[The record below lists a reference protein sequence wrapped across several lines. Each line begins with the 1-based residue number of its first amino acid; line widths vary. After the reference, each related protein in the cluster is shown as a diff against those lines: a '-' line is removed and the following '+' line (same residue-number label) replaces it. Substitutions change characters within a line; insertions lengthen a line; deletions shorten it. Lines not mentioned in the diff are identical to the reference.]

1 MADRPAKETGPAP
14 GARPRLAVIE
24 GFAGR
29 RSAIPFALLV
39 LAVLGIGLVAL
50 LMLNTAMDEDSV
62 RMQQAQQRQAALT
75 DREQQLSQQL
85 SGLSAPS
92 ALASKAAALGLVPN
106 PQPAFINPTT
116 GAVLG
121 SPSPAPTPSPVSSPT
136 PTMTPSGTA
145 SGSPTVTGSATS
157 SPTGTAAT
165 AAVTS
170 NAAGRPSTTPRPA
183 VTSGTPT
190 AHASSGASP
199 ALRASPAWPATSAS
213 SAASTPSSP
222 QPAGSPR

>member
-1 MADRPAKETGPAP
+1 MADRPAKTGPAP
-14 GARPRLAVIE
+14 GSRPRLAVIE

-39 LAVLGIGLVAL
+39 LAVLGIGLLAL

-92 ALASKAAALGLVPN
+92 ALASQAAALGLVPN

-121 SPSPAPTPSPVSSPT
+121 TASPAPTPSPVPT
-136 PTMTPSGTA
+136 PTPAQTPSGTP
-145 SGSPTVTGSATS
+145 SGSPSATGSATS
-157 SPTGTAAT
+157 SPNGTATGASFTPNAAVAPSRT
-165 AAVTS
+165 AALPGIAGAS
-170 NAAGRPSTTPRPA
+170 AASVPA
-183 VTSGTPT
+183 
-190 AHASSGASP
+190 GASP
-199 ALRASPAWPATSAS
+199 APPAPFQAS
-213 SAASTPSSP
+213 STPAPPPSSP

>member
-1 MADRPAKETGPAP
+1 MADRPAKTGPAP
-14 GARPRLAVIE
+14 GPRPRLAVIE

-29 RSAIPFALLV
+29 RSAIPFALLI

-92 ALASKAAALGLVPN
+92 ALASQAAVLGLVPN

-121 SPSPAPTPSPVSSPT
+121 TASPAPTPSPVPT
-136 PTMTPSGTA
+136 PTPTQTPSGTP
-145 SGSPTVTGSATS
+145 SGSPSATGSGTPG
-157 SPTGTAAT
+157 PTGTATGASNT
-165 AAVTS
+165 PDAAIAPSQAAVLVGTS
-170 NAAGRPSTTPRPA
+170 SASAGP
-183 VTSGTPT
+183 V
-190 AHASSGASP
+190 SGA
-199 ALRASPAWPATSAS
+199 AS
-213 SAASTPSSP
+213 SAPPAPSQPSSMP
-222 QPAGSPR
+222 APPPSSLQPAGSPR